1 MVYFILLV
9 MSALMILMEFF
20 VFKLDKKVSKLTERI
35 FEIELN
41 RSKEL
46 LKPKEEKP
54 KAEPK
59 LTKEEKDK
67 QERMKNAF
75 DNLMNYDET
84 IARRIR
90 K

>member
-1 MVYFILLV
+1 MVYIILFLIF
-9 MSALMILMEFF
+9 ALILSIEYFM
-20 VFKLDKKVSKLTERI
+20 FKLEKRVSKLSDRI
-35 FEIELN
+35 FEIELD

-84 IARRIR
+84 IARKIR

>member
-1 MVYFILLV
+1 MIYIILFLMFALILSIEYF
-9 MSALMILMEFF
+9 M
-20 VFKLDKKVSKLTERI
+20 FKLEKRVSKLSDRI
-35 FEIELN
+35 FEIELD

-46 LKPKEEKP
+46 LKPKEEP

-84 IARRIR
+84 IARKIR

>member
-1 MVYFILLV
+1 MVYIILFL
-9 MSALMILMEFF
+9 MFALILSIEYFM
-20 VFKLDKKVSKLTERI
+20 FKLEKRVSKLSDRI
-35 FEIELN
+35 FEIELE

-46 LKPKEEKP
+46 LKPKEEP

-59 LTKEEKDK
+59 LTRAEKDK

-75 DNLMNYDET
+75 ENLMNYDET
-84 IARRIR
+84 IARKIR

>member
-1 MVYFILLV
+1 MVYIILLLLFILIV
-9 MSALMILMEFF
+9 LMEFW
-20 VFKLDKKVSKLTERI
+20 VMKVEKRVQKLSDRVL
-35 FEIELN
+35 EIEFE

-59 LTKEEKDK
+59 LTREEKDK

-84 IARRIR
+84 IARKIR